1 MTKASRAAGTPS
13 RARPGG
19 CGAVFRRAA
28 INVTGSPDGI
38 HRTRRTQ
45 CRALPRHAAEAVIEE
60 TDRRGPRS
68 AGLTARFG
76 GPDDGSVWRLGLAA
90 RPDGPDDGQV

>member
-19 CGAVFRRAA
+19 CGAVFRWAA
-28 INVTGSPDGI
+28 FNVTGSPDGI

-68 AGLTARFG
+68 AR
-76 GPDDGSVWRLGLAA
+76 PDGSVC
-90 RPDGPDDGQV
+90 GPDDGQV